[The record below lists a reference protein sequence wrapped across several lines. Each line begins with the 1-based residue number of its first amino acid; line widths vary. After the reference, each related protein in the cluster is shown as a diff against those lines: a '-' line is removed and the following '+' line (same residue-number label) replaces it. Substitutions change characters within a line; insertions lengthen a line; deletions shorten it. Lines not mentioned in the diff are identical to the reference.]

1 MQLSTPFEMYR
12 RVFFSPSVRG
22 GIIMKGREM
31 ILVAGMMLGMTFSI
45 QAADAMIKQPDIGSP
60 ENKCEQQAVSPP
72 NVMGTEK
79 KAAAASQPVISKETD
94 KKSDKKTASMLSLEQ
109 VAAIQIPKP
118 VVLSKMDFQIG
129 TIRRGNMLNKVKRI
143 FGSPTKYLQST
154 HYTTIQYDD
163 STLKLRVVSRNDT
176 VPFLKQTGEERK
188 AVRVGIDAVY
198 LGRGEKVSLGRELHL
213 KLPTEVLVRQF
224 GIPTNVLRDAD
235 ANVYYM
241 VYQHPTED
249 TDMVFAIANRKIE
262 RVALMQARP
271 PYSNGNKQM
280 VQNKRTERDFT
291 LMGFGLDAPFQA
303 NKYNMWNNLIKRDT
317 NNFWLYGDYGVEVDR
332 HNMVRKVFLL
342 TNNAYTSRGAT
353 LGYHVSTILKL
364 YGRPDRVELG
374 PGGEKSVDAYY
385 YDSSFQKGVSLV
397 FVIKHETQYV
407 EDVILTD
414 SPIKNLQDPMTRY
427 GLK

>member
-1 MQLSTPFEMYR
+1 
-12 RVFFSPSVRG
+12 
-22 GIIMKGREM
+22 MKGREM
-31 ILVAGMMLGMTFSI
+31 ILAAGIALGMAVSV
-45 QAADAMIKQPDIGSP
+45 QAADIVAVQPNTASQGSIF
-60 ENKCEQQAVSPP
+60 EQQKVVSPKEKAG
-72 NVMGTEK
+72 MGTLTIP
-79 KAAAASQPVISKETD
+79 AAKTVPNQETD
-94 KKSDKKTASMLSLEQ
+94 KKSDKKSDKKTDSMLTPEQ
-109 VAAIQIPKP
+109 VAAIEIPEP
-118 VVLSKMDFQIG
+118 AVLSKMDFQIG
-129 TIRRGNMLNKVKRI
+129 TIRRGNTLNKVKRI

-154 HYTTIQYDD
+154 HYTTMQYDRTD
-163 STLKLRVVSRNDT
+163 LKLRVVSRNDT
-176 VPFLKQTGEERK
+176 ASILKKTGEERK
-188 AVRVGIDAVY
+188 AVRIGVDAVY
-198 LGRGEKVSLGRELHL
+198 LGHGENILLSREMHL

-241 VYQHPTED
+241 VYQHPAED

-262 RVALMQARP
+262 RVALMPARP
-271 PYSNGNKQM
+271 PYSSGNEQM

-291 LMGFGLDAPFQA
+291 LMGFGLDSPFQA
-303 NKYNMWNNLIKRDT
+303 NKYNMWNNLVKRDS

-332 HNMVRKVFLL
+332 RNTVRKVFLL

-353 LGYHVSTILKL
+353 LGYHISTILKL
-364 YGRPDRVELG
+364 YGRPDRVEMG
-374 PGGEKSVDAYY
+374 PDGEKSVDAYY

-397 FVIKHETQYV
+397 FVVKHDTQYV